1 MTYLDNSPSGPKH
14 RRTHPLRPPDWDSV
28 GFGQAISFIG
38 PSFRSHRSS
47 FVLCIVI
54 PFMIVAYY
62 GDHHWSELID
72 GYLVGGLEYFFIFP
86 YIGNNHP
93 NWIQLTNIFQGGSNH
108 QPVMLLIVSSIHTGL
123 KTMSLPR
130 NPWLHHHFPGNSQ
143 KTAPCYL
150 AFLASPTDTPGRFP
164 EIRGTPESS
173 IIDDI
178 LSSIIIYY
186 HLLSSIIIYY
196 HLLSMVFFFPLKPSI
211 LGYPH
216 DYGNP
221 HMIPAHFRTL
231 H

>member
-28 GFGQAISFIG
+28 GFGQAISFIC

-72 GYLVGGLEYFFIFP
+72 GYLVGGLEFFFLFSHILGIIIPIESNWLIFFRGVQTTNQSCRWSFHP
-86 YIGNNHP
+86 STRVWKQCHYPETHGFIIIFSETAKKRRHVTWHFSHPLQTHLGGFLKLGVPLNHP
-93 NWIQLTNIFQGGSNH
+93 F
-108 QPVMLLIVSSIHTGL
+108 
-123 KTMSLPR
+123 
-130 NPWLHHHFPGNSQ
+130 
-143 KTAPCYL
+143 
-150 AFLASPTDTPGRFP
+150 
-164 EIRGTPESS
+164 
-173 IIDDI
+173 IDDI

-196 HLLSMVFFFPLKPSI
+196 HL
-211 LGYPH
+211 
-216 DYGNP
+216 
-221 HMIPAHFRTL
+221 
-231 H
+231 